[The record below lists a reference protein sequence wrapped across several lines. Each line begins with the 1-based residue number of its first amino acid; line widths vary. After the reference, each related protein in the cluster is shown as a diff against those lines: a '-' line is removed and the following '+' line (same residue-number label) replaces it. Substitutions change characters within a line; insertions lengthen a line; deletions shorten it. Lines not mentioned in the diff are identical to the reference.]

1 MKHDYKKAL
10 LRCSVFA
17 LIIGIVIV
25 IVTVLENTV
34 FTDPVS
40 ESSQLGA
47 TDYLHQHETVYIN
60 GEPYMPRSG
69 VSTLLLIG
77 LDTQGKIAAS
87 DSYNNSEK
95 ADFLALAVFDNE
107 RKCYTLLHLNRDTMA
122 DITMLDISGREMG
135 TVYEQLAIAHT
146 YGDGLSVSCKNTAK
160 AVSDY
165 LYGIEIKNYISVTM
179 DAVSLITDYIGGV
192 TVTIEED
199 LTVIDPE
206 FTQGATV
213 RLEGEKALKFVRSR
227 GQLEDSSNLARM
239 GRQKQYIAAF
249 FEALASKDI
258 TDTFLMGA
266 FDQVDEYSVTN
277 CDSSFF
283 ASAGRGLRDYTYK
296 GAISPK
302 GEAIVG
308 EKYMEFYADEE
319 DLLAIITDLFYEH
332 IDD

>member
-10 LRCSVFA
+10 LRCGVFA
-17 LIIGIVIV
+17 LIIGIVIAV
-25 IVTVLENTV
+25 VTVLENTV
-34 FTDPVS
+34 FTDPAS

-47 TDYLHQHETVYIN
+47 IDYMHQRETVYIN
-60 GEPYMPRSG
+60 GEPYVPRKG
-69 VSTLLLIG
+69 VSTLLFIG
-77 LDTQGKIAAS
+77 LDTQGKITGS

-107 RKCYTLLHLNRDTMA
+107 RKSYTLLHLNRDTMA
-122 DITMLDISGREMG
+122 DVTMLDISGREMG

-179 DAVSLITDYIGGV
+179 DAVSLLTDYVGGV
-192 TVTIEED
+192 AMTIEED
-199 LTVIDPE
+199 LTSIDPE

-213 RLEGEKALKFVRSR
+213 RLNGEKALKFVRAR

-239 GRQKQYIAAF
+239 ERQKQYIAAF
-249 FEALASKDI
+249 FDTLASKDI
-258 TDTFLMGA
+258 NDTFLMGA
-266 FDQVDEYSVTN
+266 FEQVDEYSVTN

-283 ASAGRGLRDYTYK
+283 SSAGRGLREYTYK
-296 GAISPK
+296 GAVSPK

-319 DLLAIITDLFYEH
+319 DLLAIITDLFYERV
-332 IDD
+332 DD